1 MFTDLFYLLR
11 SYGVKVSLLEWMD
24 FLKTLEKGFHQNNLL
39 SFYQLGRIILIKRNE
54 EYDRYDQAF
63 MAYFKQFQEQEDNL
77 GKVREWL
84 RKSWQGTPDRTG
96 ADALWNDKS
105 LAEIRQTLVE
115 RLKEQKEEHHGGNH
129 WIGTGGATPFGHSGY
144 APEGI
149 RILGRGSGRSALK
162 IAGERK
168 YRDFRED
175 TVLGI
180 RQFQVALRKLRKL
193 SSKDIGR
200 KTELDVHGT
209 IQATCRQGGN
219 LRIVLKR
226 PRKNQTRLLLLM
238 DWGGSMWAY
247 VDLVRKLFKAFHDN
261 NHFRELRIYYFHNI
275 FYDQLFRNPDC
286 SWESRLATEQ
296 VWNRLPEDTKVV
308 VVGDGEMGPDE
319 LWEINGNRD
328 DLHGNEQPGILWLQK
343 LRKRFPASI
352 WLNPLHPKLWEYRY
366 STVMD
371 IGKVIPMFPLTVQGL
386 EQGIQELKG

>member
-24 FLKTLEKGFHQNNLL
+24 FLKALEKGFHQNNLL
-39 SFYQLGRIILIKRNE
+39 FFYQLGRIILIKRNE

-105 LAEIRQTLVE
+105 LAEIRQTLEE

-193 SSKDIGR
+193 SSKDTGR
-200 KTELDVHGT
+200 KTELDVQGT
-209 IQATCRQGGN
+209 IQATCQQGGN

-247 VDLVRKLFKAFHDN
+247 VDLVRKLFKAFQDN
-261 NHFRELRIYYFHNI
+261 NHFKELKIYYFHNV

-286 SWESRLATEQ
+286 SWEGRIATEQ
-296 VWNRLPEDTKVV
+296 VWNQLPEDTKVV

-319 LWEINGNRD
+319 LWEVDGNRD
-328 DLHGNEQPGILWLQK
+328 DLHGNREPGIRWLQK
-343 LRKRFPASI
+343 LQKRFPSSI
-352 WLNPLHPKLWEYRY
+352 WLNPLHPKLWEYKY
-366 STVMD
+366 STVTD

-386 EQGIQELKG
+386 EQGIQELKK

>member
-24 FLKTLEKGFHQNNLL
+24 FLKALEKGFHQNNLL
-39 SFYQLGRIILIKRNE
+39 FFYQLGRIILIKRNE

-105 LAEIRQTLVE
+105 LAEIRQTLEE

-193 SSKDIGR
+193 SSKDTGR
-200 KTELDVHGT
+200 KTELDVQGT
-209 IQATCRQGGN
+209 I
-219 LRIVLKR
+219 R
-226 PRKNQTRLLLLM
+226 PP
-238 DWGGSMWAY
+238 A
-247 VDLVRKLFKAFHDN
+247 
-261 NHFRELRIYYFHNI
+261 
-275 FYDQLFRNPDC
+275 
-286 SWESRLATEQ
+286 
-296 VWNRLPEDTKVV
+296 NRVET
-308 VVGDGEMGPDE
+308 
-319 LWEINGNRD
+319 
-328 DLHGNEQPGILWLQK
+328 
-343 LRKRFPASI
+343 
-352 WLNPLHPKLWEYRY
+352 
-366 STVMD
+366 
-371 IGKVIPMFPLTVQGL
+371 
-386 EQGIQELKG
+386 

>member
-24 FLKTLEKGFHQNNLL
+24 FLKALEKGFHQNNLL
-39 SFYQLGRIILIKRNE
+39 FFYQLGRIILIKRNE

-105 LAEIRQTLVE
+105 LAEIRQTLEE

-193 SSKDIGR
+193 SSKDTGR
-200 KTELDVHGT
+200 KTELDVQGT
-209 IQATCRQGGN
+209 IQATCQQGGN

-286 SWESRLATEQ
+286 RWESRIATEQ

>member
-24 FLKTLEKGFHQNNLL
+24 FLKALEKGFHQNNLL
-39 SFYQLGRIILIKRNE
+39 FFYQLGRIILIKRNE

-96 ADALWNDKS
+96 ADALWTDKS
-105 LAEIRQTLVE
+105 LAEIRQTLEE

-193 SSKDIGR
+193 SSKDTGR
-200 KTELDVHGT
+200 KTELDVQGT
-209 IQATCRQGGN
+209 IQATCQQGGN

-286 SWESRLATEQ
+286 SWESRIATEQ